1 MNKEVSNLL
10 GEKEYFLPGI
20 FFFFDVPLAL
30 SRIVLNSLSWC
41 AIEVAET
48 IH

>member
-20 FFFFDVPLAL
+20 FFFDVPLAL
-30 SRIVLNSLSWC
+30 SRIVLDSLSWC
-41 AIEVAET
+41 AMKVAET

>member
-20 FFFFDVPLAL
+20 FFFWCAIAL
-30 SRIVLNSLSWC
+30 SRVVLNSLSWC
-41 AIEVAET
+41 AMEVAEN